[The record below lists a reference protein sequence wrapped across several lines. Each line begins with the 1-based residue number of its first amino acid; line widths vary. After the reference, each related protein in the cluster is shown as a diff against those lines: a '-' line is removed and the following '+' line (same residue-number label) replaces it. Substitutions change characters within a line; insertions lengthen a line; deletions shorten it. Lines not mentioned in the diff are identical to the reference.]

1 MDVLAVAH
9 RAGNSL
15 SGLAAAPLLGA
26 DAVELDVHSYRGRLE
41 VRHLKT
47 AGPLPILWDRWELR
61 GASEPRLELIDVL
74 EATPPGVTLM
84 LDLKGPR
91 TSIGTATGRLLRE
104 QGWSRPLLAC
114 GRWWP
119 AVCALAAAAPA
130 VRPVLSVRNRVEL
143 ALLLRRL
150 ATEPAPYGLSLHR
163 SLLTRPLVGRLHQHV
178 ERVLTWPV
186 EDLGALET
194 VRSLGVT
201 GVVSGDAT
209 VLAELSRGRRPTR
222 GDIAETLDLRPM
234 PYRWWC

>member
-1 MDVLAVAH
+1 MDVLVVAH

-47 AGPLPILWDRWELR
+47 AGPLPFLWDRWELR
-61 GASEPRLELIDVL
+61 AASEPRLELGDVL

-104 QGWSRPLLAC
+104 QGWDRPLLAC
-114 GRWWP
+114 GRRWS
-119 AVCALAAAAPA
+119 AVDALAAELEQ
-130 VRPVLSVRNRVEL
+130 VRPVLSVRNRLEL
-143 ALLLRRL
+143 GLLLRRL
-150 ATEPAPYGLSLHR
+150 DTAPAPYGVSMHGSLLSTPLIARLHR
-163 SLLTRPLVGRLHQHV
+163 DV

-186 EDLGALET
+186 NDLQALDRVLT
-194 VRSLGVT
+194 HGVT
-201 GVVSGDAT
+201 GVISDEPAT
-209 VLAELSRGRRPTR
+209 LREALAQL
-222 GDIAETLDLRPM
+222 
-234 PYRWWC
+234 